1 MINIKHLLIGLIFS
15 TLAQILAWYQ
25 TNGQFISEWMRGHPI
40 LVSTLVGIPTGVS
53 YIYATRYIVNAYPD
67 QVLWP
72 SRLIVF
78 SCGIVTFT
86 IITYLHTG
94 ENINLK
100 TASCLALALGIVLIQ
115 VFWK

>member
-1 MINIKHLLIGLIFS
+1 MVNIKHLLIGLAFF

-25 TNGQFISEWMRGHPI
+25 TNGQFISEWIKEHPI
-40 LVSTLVGIPTGVS
+40 LISTLVGIPTGLS

-72 SRLIVF
+72 SRLLGF

-86 IITYLHTG
+86 VITYLHTG
-94 ENINLK
+94 ESINLK
-100 TASCLALALGIVLIQ
+100 TASCLVLALGIVLIQ

>member
-1 MINIKHLLIGLIFS
+1 MNIKHLLTGIAIF

-25 TNGQFISEWMRGHPI
+25 TNGQFISSWMKDHPL
-40 LVSTLVGIPTGVS
+40 LVSIIVGIPTGVC
-53 YIYATRYIVNAYPD
+53 YIYGTQYLVAATPEK
-67 QVLWP
+67 VLWP
-72 SRLIVF
+72 SRLIGF

-100 TASCLALALGIVLIQ
+100 TASCLVLALGIMLVQVL
-115 VFWK
+115 WK

>member
-1 MINIKHLLIGLIFS
+1 MTNYKDFLIGMGFFFI
-15 TLAQILAWYQ
+15 AQSLSWYQ
-25 TNGQFISEWMRGHPI
+25 TNGQFISEWMKAHPL
-40 LVSTLVGIPTGVS
+40 LVSIIVGIPTGVC
-53 YIYATRYIVNAYPD
+53 YIYGTKFIVSAGPE

-72 SRLIVF
+72 SRLIGF

-100 TASCLALALGIVLIQ
+100 TASCLLLALGIMLIQ
-115 VFWK
+115 VLWK

>member
-1 MINIKHLLIGLIFS
+1 MNIKHLLTGIAIF

-25 TNGQFISEWMRGHPI
+25 TNGQFISSWMKDHPL
-40 LVSTLVGIPTGVS
+40 LVSIIVGIPTGVC
-53 YIYATRYIVNAYPD
+53 YIYGTKFIVSAGPE
-67 QVLWP
+67 QALWP
-72 SRLIVF
+72 SRLIGF

-100 TASCLALALGIVLIQ
+100 TASCLVLALGIMLVQVL
-115 VFWK
+115 WK

>member
-1 MINIKHLLIGLIFS
+1 MNIKHLLTGIAIF

-25 TNGQFISEWMRGHPI
+25 TNGQFISSWMKDHPL
-40 LVSTLVGIPTGVS
+40 LVSIIVGIPTGVC
-53 YIYATRYIVNAYPD
+53 YIYGTKFIVSAGPE
-67 QVLWP
+67 QALWP
-72 SRLIVF
+72 SRLIGF

-100 TASCLALALGIVLIQ
+100 TASCLVLALGIMLIQ
-115 VFWK
+115 VLWK